1 MELADTEVEKQGYNA
16 FERLMFMLIPILFVI
31 VLLGVLYA
39 MFDSG
44 FRNRALEF
52 GQSIPVIKNVLPEPK
67 ATDGSLDDN
76 QIRSTK
82 MTEKIAELEAELA
95 AVKQELASANGEKG
109 AQSEAVQDLQAENA
123 LLKQQNDDK
132 RLEDEEYA
140 AKITELSSMFSK
152 MTPSKAAPIVQNMT
166 PDEIVLLFS
175 SMRPDDRVRIMEK
188 MDPRI
193 AAEATMKLKDSQT
206 AKDMQIAALQ
216 SRLEK
221 AEKAEEKPVSA
232 TLDQEQLGAT
242 FTAMDAKSAGEML
255 IKMMEISPSKVLRI
269 LNSVNDTSRSAILTE
284 MSKTDKTAAANIMS
298 KLMSGT

>member
-1 MELADTEVEKQGYNA
+1 MELADKEVEKQGYNA

-39 MFDSG
+39 MFDSN

-52 GQSIPVIKNVLPEPK
+52 GQSIPIVKNVLPEPQV
-67 ATDGSLDDN
+67 TGGSMDDS
-76 QIRSTK
+76 QIRSIK
-82 MTEKIAELEAELA
+82 MMEKIEELETELA
-95 AVKQELASANGEKG
+95 SVKQELAVANGEKG
-109 AQSEAVQDLQAENA
+109 AQTDAVQDLQSENA
-123 LLKQQNDDK
+123 LLKQQTEDK

-140 AKITELSSMFSK
+140 AKITELASMFSK

-166 PDEIVLLFS
+166 TDEIVLLFS

-193 AAEATMKLKDSQT
+193 AAEATMKLKDSQN

-216 SRLEK
+216 ARLDK
-221 AEKAEEKPVSA
+221 TEKAEEKPVSA
-232 TLDQEQLGAT
+232 TLNQEQLNAT
-242 FTAMDAKSAGEML
+242 FTSMDAKSAGEML
-255 IKMMEISPSKVLRI
+255 IKMMEISPSKVIRI
-269 LNSVNDTSRSAILTE
+269 LNSVEDAARSAILTE
-284 MSKTDKTAAANIMS
+284 MSKADKTATANIMT